1 MPMRASRLLRTLIL
15 LCALLPVVAEA
26 KERLLWL
33 VRDLPPFTIF
43 EGPEK
48 GQGVIDR
55 MLPMLIEQMPEYD
68 HSIVRVNRAR
78 GIQMLQEPSFT
89 CDPTLLWTPERAK
102 YALFSK
108 PTLGVLSSGV
118 VVRKR
123 DQAVI
128 EPFLDAQQVD
138 LKQLLAE
145 TRLKLGIVAE
155 RSYSAQVDDILRQLP
170 DSAFSRHY
178 GNDATASLLQ
188 MQQLGRLQ
196 LVLGYWPE
204 VRYLIQQ
211 QGGRLDDYLFYPI
224 QGVNPYQFLHV
235 ACSNTP
241 LGREAIA
248 HIDQLLP
255 PLRRDTL
262 PQLYAHWLDPD
273 LREGYLQQARQ
284 LTEQPLPNATPQP

>member
-1 MPMRASRLLRTLIL
+1 MPMRASRLLRPLIL
-15 LCALLPVVAEA
+15 LCALLPVIAEA

-118 VVRKR
+118 VVRKQ
-123 DQAVI
+123 DQAGI

-235 ACSNTP
+235 ACSDTP

-255 PLRRDTL
+255 ALRRDTL
-262 PQLYAHWLDPD
+262 PQLYAHWLDPE

-284 LTEQPLPNATPQP
+284 LTEHTLPNATPQP

>member
-1 MPMRASRLLRTLIL
+1 MGITITRLPAL
-15 LCALLPVVAEA
+15 LCLLLLLTGQTVAA

-48 GQGVIDR
+48 GLGVVDQL
-55 MLPMLIEQMPEYD
+55 LPLLIAQMPEYD

-78 GIQMLQEPSFT
+78 GIQMLQEQSFT
-89 CDPTLLWTPERAK
+89 CDPTLLWTPERAR
-102 YALFSK
+102 YVHFSA
-108 PTLGVLSSGV
+108 PSLGVLSSGL
-118 VVRKR
+118 VVRR
-123 DQAVI
+123 QDEGLLA
-128 EPFLDAQQVD
+128 PFLDGQQVD
-138 LKQLLAE
+138 LERLLAQ

-155 RSYSAQVDDILRQLP
+155 RSYSMQVDEILRQLP

-188 MQQLGRLQ
+188 MQKLGRLQ

-204 VRYLIQQ
+204 IRYLIQH
-211 QGGRLDDYLFYPI
+211 QGGSPEDYSFHPI
-224 QGVNPYQFLHV
+224 RNVNRHQFLHIG
-235 ACSNTP
+235 CSDTA

-255 PLRRDTL
+255 DLRREPL
-262 PQLYAHWLDPD
+262 PRLYAHWLDPQLQD
-273 LREGYLQQARQ
+273 DYLEQARHFF
-284 LTEQPLPNATPQP
+284 EQPEPALP

>member
-1 MPMRASRLLRTLIL
+1 MRASRLLRPLIL
-15 LCALLPVVAEA
+15 LCALLPVIAEA

-118 VVRKR
+118 VVRKQ
-123 DQAVI
+123 DQAGI

-255 PLRRDTL
+255 ALRRDTL
-262 PQLYAHWLDPD
+262 PQLYAHWLDPQ

-284 LTEQPLPNATPQP
+284 LTEQTLPNATPQP